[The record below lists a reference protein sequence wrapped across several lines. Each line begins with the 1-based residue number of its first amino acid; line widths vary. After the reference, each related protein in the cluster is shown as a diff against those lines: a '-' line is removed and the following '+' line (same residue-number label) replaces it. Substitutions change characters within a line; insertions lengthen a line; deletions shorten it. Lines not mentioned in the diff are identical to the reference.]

1 MAQLQRLADG
11 DALLALQQGDHQIIH
26 THVVV
31 LGKQQHPLLVEGVLH
46 QLLDQQLGHLHR
58 EGHEFELLVQQLFQ
72 RDAKQG
78 RGLFGGLFPLC
89 QLGDGGL
96 GVGEEAKA
104 LAPLAVV
111 NAVQL
116 RHQPLYRLIGRQKL
130 AAGVGVRLTIAA
142 LAQGVKNDLV
152 DIETHV
158 TKP

>member
-1 MAQLQRLADG
+1 MTQLQRFADG
-11 DALLALQQGDHQIIH
+11 DALLAFQQSDHQVVNP
-26 THVVV
+26 HVVV
-31 LGKQQHPLLVEGVLH
+31 LGKQQYPLLVKGVLH
-46 QLLDQQLGHLHR
+46 QLPDQQLGHLHR
-58 EGHEFELLVQQLFQ
+58 EGDEFELLVEQFFQ
-72 RDAKQG
+72 RNAKQG
-78 RGLFGGLFPLC
+78 RRLFGSLFTVS

-96 GVGEEAKA
+96 GVCKKAKA
-104 LAPLAVV
+104 LAPLAIV

-116 RHQPLYRLIGRQKL
+116 RHQPLYCLVSRQKL